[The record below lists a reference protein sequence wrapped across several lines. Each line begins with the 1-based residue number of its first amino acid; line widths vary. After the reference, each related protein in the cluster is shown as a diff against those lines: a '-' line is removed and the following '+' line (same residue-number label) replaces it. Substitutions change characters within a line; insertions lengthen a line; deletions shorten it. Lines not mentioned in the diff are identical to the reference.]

1 MRQYQDE
8 VNKLQVLNELIREK
22 QDLSHIEESNNEES
36 VYSQRSTKYLDIMSY
51 LEQEDSTTVRHPV
64 RDV

>member
-1 MRQYQDE
+1 MRQYQHE